1 MSNKPL
7 ISIVIPSYNH
17 GHLIARAIK
26 SVLAQ
31 TYSNWEA
38 IIIDNHS
45 TDQTQEVISRF
56 KDNRIKFIEI
66 NNDGIIALS
75 RNKGIKIAEGQWIA
89 FLDSDDWWSPSK
101 LQATIDHALQENAD
115 LVYHNLKIARK
126 HKQKLFPQT
135 IHSNYLQAPVYESL
149 VKSGNIIP
157 NSSVLI
163 RKSILDKV
171 DGISE
176 DKLKV
181 TWEDYDCWLRV
192 AKISNSFSYLNSNLG
207 FYWLGGDNTS
217 NPNRT
222 LKNLS
227 SIYQLYLL
235 DSKISLPFWF
245 TYSLGTALMQC
256 GHYRDGINVFSKT
269 IIKNESWRNRLK
281 YLIRYIQSCMGVF
294 FSDQPYSDINKF
306 NFMKDDLIDQN
317 DQR

>member
-38 IIIDNHS
+38 IIVDNHS
-45 TDQTQEVISRF
+45 TDQTKEVISRF

-135 IHSNYLQAPVYESL
+135 IHSNYLQTPVYESL
-149 VKSGNIIP
+149 IKSGNIIP
-157 NSSVLI
+157 NSSVLV

-176 DKLKV
+176 DKSKV
-181 TWEDYDCWLRV
+181 TWEDYDYNL
-192 AKISNSFSYLNSNLG
+192 AKIK
-207 FYWLGGDNTS
+207 
-217 NPNRT
+217 NRVEWDRFEEFKDKWVLYDSIDKPLRTVGARTKYT
-222 LKNLS
+222 LKS
-227 SIYQLYLL
+227 GSYY
-235 DSKISLPFWF
+235 K
-245 TYSLGTALMQC
+245 
-256 GHYRDGINVFSKT
+256 
-269 IIKNESWRNRLK
+269 
-281 YLIRYIQSCMGVF
+281 
-294 FSDQPYSDINKF
+294 NKF
-306 NFMKDDLIDQN
+306 GK
-317 DQR
+317 R